1 MTRWSLLLA
10 LVLLMAVETAAQIG
24 FKFAGDS
31 ALPLTLDAPWIERLL
46 NEPWLYVALACLT
59 ASFGVYMTMLKHAPL
74 GPVFAASHLEIVSV
88 TLFSIAYMGDRLT
101 LLQIIGCCAIVA
113 GVLVLAVTEGEG

>member
-1 MTRWSLLLA
+1 
-10 LVLLMAVETAAQIG
+10 
-24 FKFAGDS
+24 
-31 ALPLTLDAPWIERLL
+31 
-46 NEPWLYVALACLT
+46 
-59 ASFGVYMTMLKHAPL
+59 MTMLKHAPL

-101 LLQIIGCCAIVA
+101 LLQVIGCCAIVA